1 MKTIFECETE
11 LGRCDS
17 ELVERQ
23 AGGYEL
29 SNEPWGI
36 FAHTTGA
43 LNGTQRMLKIE
54 QRCYLRRGD
63 EFADQSW
70 VRAEM
75 TVEPVLG
82 SVMDAVAAM
91 KVIHEEFIRKAREQ
105 LPEQI
110 LDLSKSGLSCI

>member
-1 MKTIFECETE
+1 MKTIFDCETE

-17 ELVERQ
+17 GLVEGQ

-36 FAHTTGA
+36 YAQTTGA

-54 QRCYLRRGD
+54 QRCYLRRGE

-82 SVMDAVAAM
+82 SVVEAMAAM
-91 KVIHEEFIRKAREQ
+91 KIIHEEFVRKARVQ

-110 LDLSKSGLSCI
+110 LDLSKSGLSYI